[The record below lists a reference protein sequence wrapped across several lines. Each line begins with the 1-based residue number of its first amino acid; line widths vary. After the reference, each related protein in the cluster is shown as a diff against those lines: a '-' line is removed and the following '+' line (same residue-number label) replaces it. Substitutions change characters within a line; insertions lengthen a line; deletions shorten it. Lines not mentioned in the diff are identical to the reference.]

1 MMEFIKRGIIFSL
14 CLALAMTRNIDK
26 RSEIISIEKN
36 NINHESTQLTEEHG
50 KLSEASSKKLLLWI
64 IIVPMSI
71 GISVW
76 IFDSCSNVTIGMLW
90 CIFLAPIIA
99 IHYIIKQIKI
109 IIISCITLGP
119 KIYKTGEATIRVYKE
134 GSDSIRIK
142 DIKQSEIVDE

>member
-1 MMEFIKRGIIFSL
+1 MREFIKRGIIFSL
-14 CLALAMTRNIDK
+14 YVALAMTRNIDK

-50 KLSEASSKKLLLWI
+50 ELSEASSKKLLLWI
-64 IIVPMSI
+64 IIIPMSI

-76 IFDSCSNVTIGMLW
+76 IFDSCSNVTISMLW